1 MSGPSWVNIYNLTD
15 EQMEAIDTAED
26 AMEMLNLT
34 KAEEILNELTKEDPN
49 CIPALNLLGHL
60 YGRHLSDYPMAI
72 QYYSKV
78 LELEPE
84 NAWARDERR
93 KFRRYSTYA

>member
-1 MSGPSWVNIYNLTD
+1 MNIYNLSI

-60 YGRHLSDYPMAI
+60 YGRYLSDYPKAI